1 MIDAT
6 HDPRLRSWVESANA
20 EGTDFPV
27 QNLPY
32 ARFRRA
38 GSGEAWRIGVAI
50 GDQVLDLGQA
60 LAAVAWHGDVAA
72 LMGPL
77 AGGDLNTLMGQ
88 PVAAR
93 CALRAALS
101 SALAHGSDLRSA
113 LQGCLLPRADVEY
126 ALPCQIGDFSDFY
139 TGIHHAR
146 AVGKL
151 FRPDNALLPNYR
163 WVPIAYHG
171 RTSSIGV
178 SGQRIRRPNGQ
189 TKGEGHTPDFGPCRR
204 LDYELELGLL
214 IGPGNALGE
223 HVPIAE
229 AEQHLFGV
237 TLLNDWSARDIQAWE
252 YQPLGPFLAKS
263 FATTLSPWVVTM
275 EALAPFRRPFTRA
288 ADDPSPLPYLDSETN
303 RASGM
308 LDVSLETWLLTD
320 AMRRAGTEPF
330 RLAASNS
337 AEAAYW
343 TPAQLV
349 AHQTVNGCNLRPG
362 DLLGSGTMSGPE
374 AHQAGSLLELT
385 DGGKRPIALPGGEQ
399 QTFLEDGDT
408 VIMRGWCERQG
419 FVRIGLGEV
428 AGTVVPAPRS

>member
-6 HDPRLRSWVESANA
+6 HGAQLRSWVESANV
-20 EGTDFPV
+20 EGTDFPI

-32 ARFRRA
+32 ARLRRA
-38 GSGEAWRIGVAI
+38 GSSEAWRIGVAI
-50 GDQVLDLGQA
+50 GDRVLDLAQA
-60 LAAVAWHGDVAA
+60 RGAVAWPGELAA

-77 AGGDLNTLMGQ
+77 ASGDLNSVMSQ

-93 CALRAALS
+93 HALRAALS
-101 SALAHGSDLRSA
+101 SALQHGSELRSA
-113 LQGCLLPRADVEY
+113 LQDSLLAQAEVEY
-126 ALPCQIGDFSDFY
+126 TLPCHIGDYSDFY

-151 FRPDNALLPNYR
+151 FRPDNPLLPNYP

-189 TKGEGHTPDFGPCRR
+189 TKGAGTAPDFGPCRR

-223 HVPIAE
+223 PVPIAE

-275 EALAPFRRPFTRA
+275 EALAPFRRPFARPA
-288 ADDPSPLPYLDSETN
+288 GDPSPLPYLDSDGN

-308 LDVSLETWLLTD
+308 LDVSLETRLLTD
-320 AMRRAGTEPF
+320 AMRRAGAEPF
-330 RLAASNS
+330 LLAASNS

-374 AHQAGSLLELT
+374 PRQAGSLLELT
-385 DGGKRPIALPGGEQ
+385 DGGKKPIVLPGGEQ
-399 QTFLEDGDT
+399 RTFLEDGDT

-428 AGTVVPAPRS
+428 DGTVVPAPKA

>member
-6 HDPRLRSWVESANA
+6 HDPGLRSWVESANA

-27 QNLPY
+27 QNMPY

-38 GSGEAWRIGVAI
+38 GSGEAWRIGVAV
-50 GDQVLDLGQA
+50 GDRVLDLGRA
-60 LAAVAWHGDVAA
+60 LAAVAWPGEVAT
-72 LMGPL
+72 LMNPL
-77 AGGDLNTLMGQ
+77 ANGDLNTLMGQ

-93 CALRAALS
+93 RALRAALS

-113 LQGCLLPRADVEY
+113 LQGCLLAQADIEY

-151 FRPDNALLPNYR
+151 FRPDNPLLPNYR

-189 TKGEGHTPDFGPCRR
+189 TKAEGRTPEFGPCRR

-214 IGPGNALGE
+214 VGPGNALGE
-223 HVPIAE
+223 PVPIAD
-229 AEQHLFGV
+229 AEQHLFGL

-275 EALAPFRRPFTRA
+275 EALAPFRRPFARA
-288 ADDPSPLPYLDSETN
+288 ADDPPPLPYLDSDTN

-308 LDVSLETWLLTD
+308 LDVSLATWLLTD
-320 AMRRAGTEPF
+320 ARRRTGAEPF
-330 RLAASNS
+330 LLAASNS

-399 QTFLEDGDT
+399 RTFLEDGDT
-408 VIMRGWCERQG
+408 VVMRGWCERAG

-428 AGTVVPAPRS
+428 VGTVVSAPRS